1 MSSNNAIVDPEDD
14 IMKQKKAAIRAEYT
28 SSSADARPPAFN
40 PAFTENHHQH
50 HHQHQAQDHFTEE
63 DIETLEDT
71 AKMPILKLQSK
82 NDIEVDNGTAE
93 DCKMPSN
100 NIRNEETR
108 QRHYSSSPDTN
119 EPGSALTSQL
129 PHTMQLLQDKMMTAN
144 VIPIATEVVPDE
156 EEAGGTSNG
165 ANDGANGDNNTNNSN
180 IAQLLEEERKRRQK
194 NKRLKVLLIAAII
207 VAVGA
212 IGGAVGVIMSKNSNS
227 NSREDESNKPKD
239 ITSLSVIAEPIKCSL
254 SSISGN
260 TISEPFFRE
269 PSCGGV
275 AASTDAATGNKGK
288 WFSFVGDGSCVTLS
302 TCDSST
308 EFDTRIRI
316 FRENSDGNRVCYTGN
331 DDALENAS
339 MCLPSSLQ
347 SEVSFATDIGV
358 LYYVFLDGFG
368 QDDNGNFVMTID
380 CGACQKVPLTS
391 QPTPQPTMGPSNF
404 RFPAVP
410 TSPLVQFSTA
420 EPSMILPSD
429 APSPE
434 DTNAPSSE
442 DTDEYTSQ
450 PTPHPTGKN
459 LFVSGW
465 WREIEQVDFGAGC
478 CVGQTLAFS
487 SNKMVLALSNDL
499 SEWGGISGAGTVTIF
514 RRGTRPILSP
524 TFPTFPTF
532 PTSPTTPLPIEQ
544 KPIALAEAKSGITTS
559 TTEYNSATGIA
570 LQPVLTSTVFI
581 DTWVKVGT
589 VHGQTWQENLGS
601 NIALSGDGSLLVVSN
616 KTHIHTYRVYQ
627 SFSQKLNDNLLFPPS
642 GKIALSSDGTVL
654 ALSNYTSSK
663 GSVQTYRFTGNKW
676 ISFGGIII
684 TNPSTSRVSSIGISE
699 DGSILALGT
708 SKGSAV
714 AYQFSP
720 LHNIW
725 VQFAS
730 WSFGDGFGV
739 SLALSDDG
747 KVLAVGQYGN
757 IKTFNLGGIS
767 GTSGIRG
774 PDIPYFENGGG
785 SIEAASLSLSSDGS
799 VLILG
804 NHDED
809 YNYEIDGKINVGMA
823 LAYHFDDDL
832 KWRQF
837 GGDLKETSSSVDFGH
852 TVAVSAD
859 GTELAVAA
867 SCDGGCTFI
876 YRLERSDT

>member
-1 MSSNNAIVDPEDD
+1 MSSKNAPVDPDD

-642 GKIALSSDGTVL
+642 GKIALSFDGTVL
-654 ALSNYTSSK
+654 AVSNYTSSK
-663 GSVQTYRFTGNKW
+663 GSVQTHRFADNKW
-676 ISFGGIII
+676 VAFGE
-684 TNPSTSRVSSIGISE
+684 TLTSNSRVSSIEVSGN
-699 DGSILALGT
+699 GSVLAFGV
-708 SKGSAV
+708 SGGGVSA
-714 AYQFSP
+714 YYHSP
-720 LHNIW
+720 IDNKWGL
-725 VQFAS
+725 FAS
-730 WSFGDGFGV
+730 WIYGDGFGS

-757 IKTFNLGGIS
+757 VKIFDLDGLS
-767 GTSGIRG
+767 SSWEIRG
-774 PDIPYFENGGG
+774 PDIPYFDYEGGT
-785 SIEAASLSLSSDGS
+785 IEAASLSLSSDGN

-804 NHDED
+804 HYED
-809 YNYEIDGKINVGMA
+809 GDIDTGEVI
-823 LAYHFDDDL
+823 AYHFDDDL
-832 KWRQF
+832 KWKQF
-837 GGDLKETSSSVDFGH
+837 GGDLKESSTSINFGH
-852 TVAVSAD
+852 TVELSAD

-867 SCDGGCTFI
+867 LCDGGCTFI
-876 YRLERSDT
+876 YRLE